1 MHIYLRNKTTNFNPN
16 PPKNKTNLTPKMSPA
31 LTNPNQ
37 YVEPISDVDSLIIN
51 GGERYDIELETNP
64 GADANT
70 FFIFVKIM
78 TLLNEKFEELH
89 EEFFGIGVLKYKSS
103 ATPIISRE
111 FPRCSP
117 SNPCTAVNCPFR
129 MGRNKRLDCINVDKF
144 RSKSELVPH
153 FDKSAL
159 FKTQYSPS
167 EFNEYF
173 MNFHFSGTPETR
185 SSINGKQFVHPRM
198 PLFFPLDY
206 TDVVE
211 RCGESCVR
219 QGFCACTNVLEIPK
233 HRVIQFT
240 FYHMQ
245 QRTGSNHPVH
255 LHGHHFYIV
264 SYNYPEYD
272 ANGTF
277 LSNNKDINCTRTG
290 GSCNEV
296 GWTNPAHYNGN
307 VPNAILDS
315 PVLKDT
321 VLVPAGGYVTVRFYS
336 NNVGFWVIH
345 CHIENHHAEGMH
357 LVIKEGDSEEIRALV
372 EFDEISTCGKGF
384 VRPDSD
390 GPRRN
395 KEKAAFEVLF
405 YVLLVVVVGVGAVL
419 CWTVAKLKQVRRRSA
434 VIPLT
439 PPPDGFSSNRP
450 SIVSLS
456 DVSSNLALVKSR
468 NFDGKDI
475 RF

>member
-1 MHIYLRNKTTNFNPN
+1 
-16 PPKNKTNLTPKMSPA
+16 
-31 LTNPNQ
+31 
-37 YVEPISDVDSLIIN
+37 
-51 GGERYDIELETNP
+51 
-64 GADANT
+64 
-70 FFIFVKIM
+70 
-78 TLLNEKFEELH
+78 
-89 EEFFGIGVLKYKSS
+89 
-103 ATPIISRE
+103 
-111 FPRCSP
+111 
-117 SNPCTAVNCPFR
+117 
-129 MGRNKRLDCINVDKF
+129 
-144 RSKSELVPH
+144 
-153 FDKSAL
+153 
-159 FKTQYSPS
+159 
-167 EFNEYF
+167 

-185 SSINGKQFVHPRM
+185 SSINGKQFIHPKM

-206 TDVVE
+206 TEVVHK
-211 RCGESCVR
+211 CGESCAK

-233 HRVIQFT
+233 NRVIQFT

-272 ANGTF
+272 VNGTF

-290 GSCNEV
+290 GFCNEV
-296 GWTNPAHYNGN
+296 GWTDPAHYNGN

-336 NNVGFWVIH
+336 NNIGFWVIH

-372 EFDEISTCGKGF
+372 EFDEISTCGKGYT
-384 VRPDSD
+384 RSELAD
-390 GPRRN
+390 R
-395 KEKAAFEVLF
+395 KERVVFEVLF
-405 YVLLVVVVGVGAVL
+405 YVLLVLLVGVGAVL
-419 CWTVAKLKQVRRRSA
+419 CWTVAKLKQVRHRTWDLKA
-434 VIPLT
+434 VI

-456 DVSSNLALVKSR
+456 DVNSNFSLVKSR
-468 NFDGKDI
+468 NFDRKDV